1 MTWLLFLLLGAALG
15 VGAEQVLHHLRPN
28 AADRSDL
35 SPLARRRR
43 RGHRLR
49 IGLAVALLLLAVLP
63 LAGYLY
69 ANNQF
74 QKVPRVAVGSHLSGG
89 GHGTNYLLVGTDGRP
104 GVAGN
109 RSDTIMLLHIDGNGS
124 KTMSIP
130 RDLWVTL
137 ANNGSKAKINAA
149 HNDGP
154 AVLVDTVEQN
164 LNLPINRYLEVSYT
178 SFAGL
183 VDAVGGVTI
192 NFPYPASDVKS
203 GLYVPQTGDVK
214 LNGDQALAYVRSRT
228 YTEVIPGRGSVVDGS
243 ADLGRVKRQQAF
255 LRAVL
260 KEAGKSKNPFTL
272 LKIVQAMTKGLAID
286 DHMSLWNA
294 VVFAWDMGKLHPQ
307 SVTLPTRPDTA
318 AGQSILRLQDAP
330 AAPILDQFR

>member
-15 VGAEQVLHHLRPN
+15 VGAEQLLHRLRPE
-28 AADRSDL
+28 AAERPAL
-35 SPLARRRR
+35 SPVARRRR
-43 RGHRLR
+43 RSRRLV
-49 IGLAVALLLLAVLP
+49 IGLLVALLLLVGLP

-69 ANNQF
+69 ANHQF
-74 QKVPRVAVGSHLSGG
+74 QKVPRIAVGSHLGGG

-104 GVAGN
+104 GVEGN
-109 RSDTIMLLHIDGNGS
+109 RSDTIMLLHIDSHGS

-137 ANNGSKAKINAA
+137 AGRGTKAKINAA
-149 HNDGP
+149 HNNGP
-154 AVLVDTVEQN
+154 AELVDTVEQN
-164 LNLPINRYLEVSYT
+164 LNLPVNRYLEVSYT

-183 VDAVGGVTI
+183 VDAVGGVTL

-214 LNGDQALAYVRSRT
+214 LNGAQALAYVRSRT

-243 ADLGRVKRQQAF
+243 ADLGRVQRQQAF

-260 KEAGKSKNPFTL
+260 KEAGGSKNPSTL
-272 LKIVQAMTKGLAID
+272 LKISQAMTKGLAID
-286 DHMSLWNA
+286 DRMTLWNA
-294 VVFAWDMGKLHPQ
+294 MVFAWDMGSLHPQ

-318 AGQSILRLQDAP
+318 AGQSILRLQDTE
-330 AAPILDQFR
+330 AAPVLGQFR